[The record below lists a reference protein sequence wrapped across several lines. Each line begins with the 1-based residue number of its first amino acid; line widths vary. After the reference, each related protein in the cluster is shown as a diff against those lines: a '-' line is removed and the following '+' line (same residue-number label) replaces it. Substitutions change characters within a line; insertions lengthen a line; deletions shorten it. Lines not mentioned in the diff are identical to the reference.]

1 MGRQELVGKIRA
13 EGRQTKKELKAQVQS
28 SSFWYVALNTA
39 ALIAFY
45 YLTSIGLTFYQSWL
59 MKELKFP
66 LTIVLSH
73 FIMKF
78 CLAAGCRTAYTL
90 HTGLQRVSLGWNL
103 MIGRVGMVAIVAS
116 LDIALSQWSFEYIDV
131 ALYTITKSTSIVF
144 ILMWAI
150 LLKLEQK
157 HWSLI
162 VIVLMISTGLAM
174 FTYKSTDF
182 VLIGFI
188 MVLSA
193 SFLSGI
199 RWTVSQ
205 LIMQRAQ
212 YNLKNPIDMV
222 YHVQPMM
229 IIALLPFA
237 IGFES
242 TRVATSISLMRFAS
256 LSSFIQTVCLVS
268 VGGFIAFLMEC
279 AEFLLVSYTSG
290 LTLSV
295 AGIVKEIISL
305 TLAVIFQSSDISV
318 INMLGLVICMTG
330 ITLHVVRKAA
340 SVETRGSSMERS
352 SRRGSRGSPGQ
363 KESLLSQSESD
374 EDSEVEVFHTSRSGR
389 AATPPEEPFM
399 QDHRQW
405 TGVRDSHIAAASK
418 PPDFSTHVDEED
430 IEVTTGDILDLASDD
445 EGGDAL
451 DEADQLLEQLD
462 LLSSD

>member
-1 MGRQELVGKIRA
+1 M
-13 EGRQTKKELKAQVQS
+13 
-28 SSFWYVALNTA
+28 
-39 ALIAFY
+39 
-45 YLTSIGLTFYQSWL
+45 
-59 MKELKFP
+59 
-66 LTIVLSH
+66 
-73 FIMKF
+73 
-78 CLAAGCRTAYTL
+78 

-103 MIGRVGMVAIVAS
+103 MIGRVGLVAIVAS

-131 ALYTITKSTSIVF
+131 ALYTVTKSTSIVF

-157 HWSLI
+157 HWSLV

-182 VLIGFI
+182 VFIGFM

-199 RWTVSQ
+199 RWTLSQ

-212 YNLKNPIDMV
+212 YNLNNPIDMV
-222 YHVQPMM
+222 YHVQPTMLL
-229 IIALLPFA
+229 ALLPFA
-237 IGFES
+237 IGFEG

-256 LSSFIQTVCLVS
+256 LSSFIQTVSLVA

-295 AGIVKEIISL
+295 AGIVKEILSL
-305 TLAVIFQSSDISV
+305 TLAVIFQSSDISL
-318 INMLGLVICMTG
+318 INVLGLVICMTG
-330 ITLHVVRKAA
+330 ITLHVVRKAT
-340 SVETRGSSMERS
+340 SVEARGSTERS
-352 SRRGSRGSPGQ
+352 ADRGSRRSPGQ
-363 KESLLSQSESD
+363 QESLLSQSESED
-374 EDSEVEVFHTSRSGR
+374 DSEVEVFHTTRSTR
-389 AATPPEEPFM
+389 ASSPQDEPFLR
-399 QDHRQW
+399 DHRQW

-418 PPDFSTHVDEED
+418 PPDFKVDLGDED
-430 IEVTTGDILDLASDD
+430 IGVKTGDIVDLASDED
-445 EGGDAL
+445 GGDAL

>member
-1 MGRQELVGKIRA
+1 MGRKELVGKIKA
-13 EGRQTKKELKAQVQS
+13 EGRLTKRELKAQVRS
-28 SSFWYVALNTA
+28 ASFWYVALNTV

-73 FIMKF
+73 FVMKF

-103 MIGRVGMVAIVAS
+103 MIGRVGLVALVAS

-131 ALYTITKSTSIVF
+131 ALYTVTKSTSIVF

-182 VLIGFI
+182 VFIGFM

-199 RWTVSQ
+199 RWTLSQ

-212 YNLKNPIDMV
+212 YNLNNPIDMV
-222 YHVQPMM
+222 YHVQPIM
-229 IIALLPFA
+229 ILALLPFA

-242 TRVATSISLMRFAS
+242 TRVATSVSLMRFTS
-256 LSSFIQTVCLVS
+256 LSTFIQTISLVA

-305 TLAVIFQSSDISV
+305 TLAVIFQSSDISA

-330 ITLHVVRKAA
+330 ITLHVLRKAS
-340 SVETRGSSMERS
+340 SVEARGSTERS
-352 SRRGSRGSPGQ
+352 SRRGPRGSPGQ

-374 EDSEVEVFHTSRSGR
+374 DDSEVEVFHTSRSTR
-389 AATPPEEPFM
+389 ASTPSEEPFM
-399 QDHRQW
+399 RDHRQW
-405 TGVRDSHIAAASK
+405 TGVRDSHLAGAAK
-418 PPDFSTHVDEED
+418 TPDFSVQVDDED
-430 IEVTTGDILDLASDD
+430 IEVTTGDIVDLASDD
-445 EGGDAL
+445 GEGGDAL

>member
-1 MGRQELVGKIRA
+1 MGRQEIVGKIKA

-28 SSFWYVALNTA
+28 ASFWYVALNTA

-157 HWSLI
+157 HWSL
-162 VIVLMISTGLAM
+162 VLIVLMISTGLTM

-242 TRVATSISLMRFAS
+242 TRVATSVSLMRFAS

-340 SVETRGSSMERS
+340 SVETRESSVERS
-352 SRRGSRGSPGQ
+352 SRRGLRGSSGQ
-363 KESLLSQSESD
+363 KESLLSQSESE

-389 AATPPEEPFM
+389 PASPQEEPFM
-399 QDHRQW
+399 RDHRQW
-405 TGVRDSHIAAASK
+405 TGVRDSHMAAAAK
-418 PPDFSTHVDEED
+418 PPDFAPQVDEED
-430 IEVTTGDILDLASDD
+430 IEVTTGDILDLASDE